1 MKKIF
6 WGFAFLFLLAV
17 GNVGAS
23 VTGPYIVYTAEILDA
38 GDVGMFEAVPGGLY
52 LEPHV
57 YSGDYKGGHPLKRV
71 LEKLRSFKPKL
82 YIGTEI
88 TKIVPEDEFPVRS
101 VTVQTAVKTQ
111 REFKILMAE
120 IIYTFDYNAFE
131 PRDEI
136 SVTFHFKDP
145 KLEKKYGGMEFRR
158 KDVPF
163 AVFLLTPP
171 QKKSHMNVE
180 ARMDEIDQNDKVMD
194 ELQK

>member
-1 MKKIF
+1 MKKII
-6 WGFAFLFLLAV
+6 WGLALLFLLAG

-38 GDVGMFEAVPGGLY
+38 GDVGMFEEVPGGIF

-57 YSGDYKGGHPLKRV
+57 YAGDYKGGHPLKRV
-71 LEKLRSFKPKL
+71 LDKLRSFKPKL
-82 YIGTEI
+82 YKGTEI
-88 TKIVPEDEFPVRS
+88 TKIMPEYEFPIRS

-131 PRDEI
+131 LRDEI
-136 SVTFHFKDP
+136 SVTFHFEDP
-145 KLEKKYGGMEFRR
+145 KLEKKYGGKQFRR

-163 AVFLLTPP
+163 AAFLLNPP
-171 QKKSHMNVE
+171 QKKSHKTFDE
-180 ARMDEIDQNDKVMD
+180 KADEIEQNDKVME